1 MEVILEGDN
10 AMVMKAVAQAQPDLA
25 QLRFIYEDILYLTLG
40 FRSFSV
46 NCVRCSANGVAHM
59 LARFARLS
67 DNETVWLEEDPP
79 LAVDAL
85 YLDSSIL
92 H

>member
-1 MEVILEGDN
+1 MILEGDN
-10 AMVMKAVAQAQPDLA
+10 TRVLKTVAQAQPNLA
-25 QLRFIYEDILYLTLG
+25 RLGFIYEDIWCLIAG

-46 NCVRCSANGVAHM
+46 NCVRRSANGVAHA
-59 LARFARLS
+59 LVRFVRLF
-67 DNETVWLEEDPP
+67 DNEIVWLEEDPP
-79 LAVDAL
+79 PAVDAL